1 MLFLKV
7 QGILNNKINIIH
19 MLDSFPLKG
28 KKNILI
34 QKLTFKKHKFSTF
47 NEYWVQE
54 PHQIGLKNLYEMIDT

>member
-28 KKNILI
+28 KKKNILI

-47 NEYWVQE
+47 NEY
-54 PHQIGLKNLYEMIDT
+54 